1 MTTRRDF
8 IKKAF
13 FGTTALSLAPT
24 AFTGLSARGYS
35 HVMGSNDRIRVA
47 AIGVHARGAAL
58 AANFVKQRGCVITYV
73 CDVDKRAA
81 AKCAAAVEQLQGTR
95 PIVVTDFRK
104 ALESRDVDAV
114 FVATPDHWHA
124 LASLLAMQ
132 AGKDVYSEKPASY
145 CPSEGEILIE
155 AVKKYGRVYQIGT
168 QRRSWPNVIEGIRAV
183 KEGAIGNVHF
193 GKAWYTNN
201 RPPIGIGKETEVPAW
216 LDWNLWQGPAPRR
229 AFKDNIVHYNWHWF
243 WHWGTG
249 EALNNGTHMIDLLR
263 WGMDLDYPTMV
274 NAVGGRYFGN
284 DDWETPD
291 TQVINFDYDGKKSLS
306 YEGRSCNGKMVEGN
320 SVGVMFFGDK
330 GSLLIAGNNGYSIF
344 DMDNQVVK
352 QQYGK
357 ISIDPRNLM
366 NPAEALDAIHI
377 NNFFDAIRK
386 GTALCADVKTGH
398 VSTLLMQLGNISTRL
413 GRTLYIDPL
422 NGHILHDEEANAYW
436 TREYQPG
443 FEMKL

>member
-104 ALESRDVDAV
+104 ALESKDVDAV

-291 TQVINFDYDGKKSLS
+291 TQVINFDYDG
-306 YEGRSCNGKMVEGN
+306 
-320 SVGVMFFGDK
+320 
-330 GSLLIAGNNGYSIF
+330 
-344 DMDNQVVK
+344 
-352 QQYGK
+352 
-357 ISIDPRNLM
+357 
-366 NPAEALDAIHI
+366 
-377 NNFFDAIRK
+377 
-386 GTALCADVKTGH
+386 
-398 VSTLLMQLGNISTRL
+398 
-413 GRTLYIDPL
+413 
-422 NGHILHDEEANAYW
+422 
-436 TREYQPG
+436 
-443 FEMKL
+443 